1 MHSRTLLPL
10 LAAGWLVLPG
20 GPARADEWVVDS
32 AVATRLTYNDNL
44 NMQLVNPVSATSFSL
59 APSAK
64 FSSRTESR
72 DLRFGAG
79 LSANYYFEESS
90 NNAVDYNFD
99 LGSKWKRELNDWSLG
114 VTSLRNSTLNN
125 EPTRNSELSS
135 TGVVTARRQ
144 RTQNSLS
151 GAWSHI
157 VGDSTQAFVS
167 ANGAQVRYERGPGL
181 VDYDNNSMALGI
193 NHAWSDRTV
202 LTASYSY
209 LTYDTVD
216 SVVDVK
222 TNADSLMLGGA
233 WQYSER
239 LSFGLSAGSQKT
251 HSEQKLIFYR
261 CLFSFGG
268 VCLSVDPTP
277 IPFVVRSESSGSTY
291 AANTNYGFESGSLS
305 ASVSRGLTASGT
317 GALLRTD
324 LAALSYS
331 HQYDETLSLGIG
343 GTMTKSRNP
352 NAGTGD
358 TRFSSLS
365 SSLTW
370 RLDRDLSF
378 NAAYSHSTQRAPG
391 QAESA
396 KVNVVVFSLSWDLRP
411 LSTSK

>member
-20 GPARADEWVVDS
+20 GVARADEWVVDS
-32 AVATRLTYNDNL
+32 TVATKLTYNDNL
-44 NMQLVNPVSATSFSL
+44 NMQIVNPVSGTYFSL
-59 APSAK
+59 APSTK
-64 FSSRTESR
+64 FSNRTESR
-72 DLRFGAG
+72 DLKFGAG
-79 LSANYYFEESS
+79 LSANYFLEESK
-90 NNAVDYNFD
+90 NNTVDYNLD
-99 LGSKWKRELNDWSLG
+99 LGSKWRRELDEWSLG
-114 VTSLRNSTLNN
+114 AASLRNSTLN
-125 EPTRNSELSS
+125 SEWAS

-151 GAWSHI
+151 GSWAHL

-181 VDYDNNSMALGI
+181 VDYDSSSMALGI

-209 LTYDTVD
+209 LTYETLG
-216 SVVDVK
+216 SAVDVQ
-222 TNADSLMLGGA
+222 TNADSLTLGGA

-239 LSFGLSAGSQKT
+239 LSFGLSAGRQKT
-251 HSEQKLIFYR
+251 HSEQTQIVYR
-261 CLFSFGG
+261 CLLYFGG
-268 VCLSVDPTP
+268 ACLSIDPTP
-277 IPFVVRSESSGSTY
+277 ISLVARSESSGSTY
-291 AANTNYGFESGSLS
+291 AANSNYRFESGSLS

-324 LAALSYS
+324 LAALAYS
-331 HQYDETLSLGIG
+331 HQYDETLSLGLG
-343 GTMTKSRNP
+343 GMMTKSRNP

-358 TRFSSLS
+358 TRFSSAF

-378 NAAYSHSTQRAPG
+378 SASYTRSTQRAPG
-391 QAESA
+391 QSDSA
-396 KVNVVVFSLSWDLRP
+396 KVNVVVFSLNWDLRP